1 MLYRDRANNIVRD
14 CSCALTQVLVFLSFR
29 SFSFCSVSP
38 FKRKECGP
46 SNFDAS
52 TSSRLIAFL
61 RARNF
66 LLAHLTSTKKL
77 RWTDESI
84 SWDSDF
90 LSLAIGT
97 ALAERRMMNCGQ
109 RMMDA
114 AIVVLFFF
122 HDRTSSL
129 SLFLA
134 CSIERLG
141 QRRSLI
147 ISESWPHDE

>member
-1 MLYRDRANNIVRD
+1 M
-14 CSCALTQVLVFLSFR
+14 
-29 SFSFCSVSP
+29 SP

-90 LSLAIGT
+90 FVISYRYGACGT
-97 ALAERRMMNCGQ
+97 AYDELRPTDDGCGDC
-109 RMMDA
+109 RS
-114 AIVVLFFF
+114 FFF
-122 HDRTSSL
+122 TIALRPCL
-129 SLFLA
+129 SFLRA
-134 CSIERLG
+134 PSKDSDNGDL
-141 QRRSLI
+141 
-147 ISESWPHDE
+147 